1 MKIRLTFVSN
11 SSSSSFV
18 ILGIRITDP
27 LKAIREGK
35 KVFLHLDGGGTS
47 GDAEDFG
54 MWLDEE
60 CLNILTNSKWFSN
73 FDEPHFFEC
82 PNSFSYIE
90 GDECDKLKVTN
101 DIKDCEIFAFDR
113 DYSSPNSTEE
123 LKKFLEKVGG

>member
-1 MKIRLTFVSN
+1 MKIRLSFISN
-11 SSSSSFV
+11 SSSSSFI

-27 LKAIREGK
+27 LKAIKEGK

-82 PNSFSYIE
+82 SNSFSYIE

-113 DYSSPNSTEE
+113 DYSSPNSVEG
-123 LKKFLEKVGG
+123 LKKFLENVGG

>member
-1 MKIRLTFVSN
+1 MKIRLSFVSN

-18 ILGIRITDP
+18 ILGIRITNP
-27 LKAIREGK
+27 LKAIKKGK

-82 PNSFSYIE
+82 SNSFSYIE
-90 GDECDKLKVTN
+90 GDECDKLKVIN

-113 DYSSPNSTEE
+113 DYSSPNSVEG
-123 LKKFLEKVGG
+123 LKKFLENVGG